1 MTRLEQKGNIRRKM
15 IWKGG
20 KNDEINDIKL
30 FEKKL
35 EKSVGSFVKIAT
47 HQGINS
53 LGINGRRK
61 SKF

>member
-1 MTRLEQKGNIRRKM
+1 MTNDQIRTEGKYKKKNDM
-15 IWKGG
+15 EKWK

-47 HQGINS
+47 H
-53 LGINGRRK
+53 
-61 SKF
+61 

>member
-15 IWKGG
+15 IRKNG
-20 KNDEINDIKL
+20 KNDERNDIKL

-47 HQGINS
+47 H
-53 LGINGRRK
+53 
-61 SKF
+61 

>member
-47 HQGINS
+47 H
-53 LGINGRRK
+53 
-61 SKF
+61 